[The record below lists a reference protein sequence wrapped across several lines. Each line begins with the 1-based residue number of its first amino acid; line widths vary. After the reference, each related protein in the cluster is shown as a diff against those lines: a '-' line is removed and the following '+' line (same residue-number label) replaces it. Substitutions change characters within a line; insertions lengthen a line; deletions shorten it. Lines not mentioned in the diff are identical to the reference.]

1 MQINTNKSFII
12 HYNDVN
18 DSEMKEKKAIKIYCV
33 CQVVWLWCNVFVCL
47 HSKSKLYTQ
56 CRNDDSKIVSSN
68 NKRYGCIETER
79 NEERERKKN
88 VFILSCDSEFLTIGW
103 YWYGLCFYMCAGLKR
118 FDLRIETFWLFS
130 SFFFLIVFFSASTGL
145 DLSQAEKPE
154 DGIYWMEMRS

>member
-79 NEERERKKN
+79 NEERERKKMFLFLAVIQN
-88 VFILSCDSEFLTIGW
+88 FWLLVDIDMACVFICVPGWRDLTFELRHFGFSHLS
-103 YWYGLCFYMCAGLKR
+103 
-118 FDLRIETFWLFS
+118 FS
-130 SFFFLIVFFSASTGL
+130 WSCFFLHRPV
-145 DLSQAEKPE
+145 
-154 DGIYWMEMRS
+154 